1 MNMAVSSILLRRGVL
16 TTALLLLPLA
26 NVQAQVMPDA
36 GQSLRDAER
45 APPPLLPR
53 QQLELNLPDE
63 GVTTPLPEGQRLRVR
78 GFDVVGNTA
87 VDAAELTAL
96 LADLAGRELAL
107 AELREGARRITRLY
121 RERGY
126 PLARAW
132 LPQQEIADGMVRI
145 EVLEGR
151 YGDVRVTNQAGL
163 HTLVL
168 VPLLALKPGE
178 AVRTEELER
187 SLLLARDL
195 AGVEIRSTLQPGASV
210 GSTDLVVDLLPGR
223 FFSGSIDADN
233 FGNRYTGESRLSGR
247 LEVNNLLGLG
257 DQLSLRLLAS
267 DEAQGYGRLAWEGAV
282 GAWGTRFGIGHAQ
295 MRYELG
301 KDFAVLD
308 AHGRA
313 RIHSAWLRQPLVRG
327 RDVSLFLA
335 VQFDAKRLTDEIELF
350 ASRNEKRSRIW
361 ATTLHGNG
369 ADDWLGGGLSRA
381 AATWSSGWLDFDDPA
396 SLALDAVTAR
406 SAGHFDK
413 FSLSLARTQ
422 RLTGPFSLY
431 GQFEGQWARDN
442 LDSSE
447 KFVLGG
453 AYGVRA
459 YPQGE
464 AAGDQ
469 GWLAKLELRYA
480 LAPAW
485 QLSAF
490 TDHGTVRINRDP
502 WAAGRNERLLAG
514 AGLAVEWVSGGAE
527 GGWRAQASAAW
538 KTGDEAATASPARSP
553 RLWLRL
559 AREF

>member
-1 MNMAVSSILLRRGVL
+1 MSASSIFLRHTVL
-16 TTALLLLPLA
+16 TAALIALPLA
-26 NVQAQVMPDA
+26 DVLAQVMPDA
-36 GQSLRDAER
+36 GHSLRDAER
-45 APPPLLPR
+45 APPPLPPR
-53 QQLELNLPDE
+53 QRLELNLPDE
-63 GVTTPLPEGQRLRVR
+63 GATAPLPEGPRLRVR
-78 GFDVVGNTA
+78 GFDIAGNTA
-87 VDAAELTAL
+87 LDAAELTAL
-96 LADLAGRELAL
+96 LADLAGRELSL
-107 AELREGARRITRLY
+107 AELREGARRITRRY

-132 LPQQEIADGMVRI
+132 LPQQEIADGLVRI

-151 YGDVRVTNQAGL
+151 YGEVRINNPAGL
-163 HTLVL
+163 RAAALA
-168 VPLLALKPGE
+168 PLAALRPGE
-178 AVRTEELER
+178 VVRAGPLER
-187 SLLLARDL
+187 GLLLTRDL
-195 AGVEIRSTLQPGASV
+195 AGVEVRSTLQPGASV
-210 GSTDLVVDLLPGR
+210 GTTDLAVDLLPGR
-223 FFSGSIDADN
+223 FFSGGLEADN
-233 FGNRYTGESRLSGR
+233 FGNRYTGEYRLSGR
-247 LEVNNLLGLG
+247 LEVNNPLGLG

-267 DEAQGYGRLAWEGAV
+267 DAAQLYGRLAWEGAA
-282 GAWGTRFGIGHAQ
+282 GPWGTRFGIGHAQ
-295 MRYELG
+295 MRYELD

-335 VQFDAKRLTDEIELF
+335 IQFDAKRLTDEIDLF
-350 ASRNEKRSRIW
+350 ASRDEKRSRLW

-381 AATWSSGWLDFDDPA
+381 ALTWSSGRLDLDDPA
-396 SLALDAVTAR
+396 SRALDAVTTR

-413 FSLSLARTQ
+413 FSLSLARLQ
-422 RLTGPFSLY
+422 RLAGPFSLY

-490 TDHGTVRINRDP
+490 TDHGAVRINRDP
-502 WAAGRNERLLAG
+502 WAAGRNERRLSG
-514 AGLAVEWVSGGAE
+514 AGLAVEWTSGGADS
-527 GGWRAQASAAW
+527 GWRAQASAAW
-538 KTGDEAATASPARSP
+538 KTGDEAATAGPARSP